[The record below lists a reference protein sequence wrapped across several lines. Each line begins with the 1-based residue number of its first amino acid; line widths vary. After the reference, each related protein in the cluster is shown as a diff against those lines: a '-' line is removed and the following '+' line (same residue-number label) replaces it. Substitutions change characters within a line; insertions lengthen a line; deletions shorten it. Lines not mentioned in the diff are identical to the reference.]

1 MEEERLKICRA
12 CSIYNSIKEQ
22 CSSILY
28 VNPENNDISLMEKPG
43 YFKGCG
49 CFVPSKVK
57 RESNHCPA
65 GKW

>member
-1 MEEERLKICRA
+1 MVEERKTICRK
-12 CSIYNSIKEQ
+12 CSIYVVDEEK

-28 VNPENNDISLMEKPG
+28 VNPETNDCSLQAKPG
-43 YFKGCG
+43 YIKGCG
-49 CFVPSKVK
+49 CYIPTKVK